1 MEVKNT
7 FSFYDNSQ
15 WIKRKN
21 ANPENLVVEKD
32 FRTNTVFTANRPQ
45 EIQPKKF
52 TTGIQSSR
60 PEIENKYRPSLYG
73 IQPSIFKPNTG
84 GGWEY
89 GGKIH
94 SRPNEIN
101 LNLTKNV
108 PY

>member
-1 MEVKNT
+1 MAENNK

-21 ANPENLVVEKD
+21 ANPENLVIDKD
-32 FRTNTVFTANRPQ
+32 FRTNTVFIANRPN

-52 TTGIQSSR
+52 TTGVQTSR
-60 PEIENKYRPSLYG
+60 PELENKYRPSLYG
-73 IQPSIFKPNTG
+73 IQPTIFKPNTG
-84 GGWEY
+84 GAWEY
-89 GGKIH
+89 GGLVH

-101 LNLTKNV
+101 QNLTMNV